1 MNNGRL
7 LLETKR
13 QRRLFYGYAVTAAG
27 FTVWLIGLGTY
38 SPSFSLFLKPLVN
51 EFGWSRA
58 ETSLA
63 YSLAFVVQA
72 TLGIMIGW
80 LTDRLGPRFI
90 VTVMGSS
97 LGLCFLLLS
106 RIQSLWQFQLVYVFL
121 GGLGASTLNVPIMA
135 TISRWFYRKR
145 VFMIAVVQAGLGI
158 GGFIFPPFTAW
169 LILSHGWRSAYVV
182 LGLVCLVFLFAA
194 GLVLKR
200 DPGVVGQYPDGVEPA
215 MDVKESAP
223 KRDGRAAT
231 FSFRNTIRTS
241 QFWIMMALFGS
252 FGFCRSTFLAH
263 FPAHVQD
270 LGFSLPEAANVLA
283 VLNGM
288 SVFGRIGMGDLA
300 DRVGHK
306 RIFMLSFTL
315 TTLTLLWGLI
325 AVKLW
330 MLYVFAIT
338 FGLAWGNQAVLRFS
352 LSSQVFGTTSL
363 GLVFGILFFSESITS
378 MLGTYLGGY
387 VFDLVGNYSPV
398 FWIAAAVSTAAI
410 LLIALV
416 RIPTSHVDV

>member
-13 QRRLFYGYAVTAAG
+13 QQRLFYGYAVTAAG

-80 LTDRLGPRFI
+80 LTDRLGPRFV

-106 RIQSLWQFQLVYVFL
+106 RIQALWQFQLVYVFL

-135 TISRWFYRKR
+135 TISRWFHRKR

-182 LGLVCLVFLFAA
+182 LGLVCLVSLFAA

-200 DPGVVGQYPDGVEPA
+200 DPGVVGQYPDGVKPA
-215 MDVKESAP
+215 MDVRESAP
-223 KRDGRAAT
+223 KRNEHVAT
-231 FSFRNTIRTS
+231 FSFRNTIRTT

-270 LGFSLPEAANVLA
+270 LGFSLSDAANVLA

-288 SVFGRIGMGDLA
+288 SVFGRIGMGNLA

-330 MLYVFAIT
+330 MLYVFAIA

-363 GLVFGILFFSESITS
+363 GLVFGILFFAESITS

-387 VFDLVGNYSPV
+387 VFDLVGSYSPV
-398 FWIAAAVSTAAI
+398 FWIAAGVSTGAI

-416 RIPTSHVDV
+416 TVPPPDQDV

>member
-13 QRRLFYGYAVTAAG
+13 QRRFFYGYAVMAAG

-38 SPSFSLFLKPLVN
+38 SPSFSLFLKPLVS

-63 YSLAFVVQA
+63 YSLAFLVQA

-80 LTDRLGPRFI
+80 LTDRLGPRFV

-106 RIQSLWQFQLVYVFL
+106 RIQALWQFQLVYVLL

-182 LGLVCLVFLFAA
+182 LGLVCLVSLFAA

-200 DPGVVGQYPDGVEPA
+200 DPSVVGQYPDGVEPA
-215 MDVKESAP
+215 MDVSESAP
-223 KRDGRAAT
+223 KRNRHAVT
-231 FSFRNTIRTS
+231 FSFRNMIRTT

-270 LGFSLPEAANVLA
+270 LGFSLSDAANVLA

-288 SVFGRIGMGDLA
+288 SVFGRIGMGNLA

-325 AVKLW
+325 AEELW
-330 MLYVFAIT
+330 MLYVFAIA
-338 FGLAWGNQAVLRFS
+338 FGLGWGNQAVLRFS
-352 LSSQVFGTTSL
+352 LSSQVFGTTSV
-363 GLVFGILFFSESITS
+363 GLVFGILFFAESITS

-387 VFDLVGNYSPV
+387 VFDLVGSYSPV

-416 RIPTSHVDV
+416 RVPAADQDV